1 MSVNVEDRD
10 ESKVEYLETAR
21 QISKRTAQMVANG
34 PHKYMGTYGD
44 HLMRC
49 SLQMFTHAD
58 IANSIYVTCQAD
70 FEQRRK
76 HLLEARGMCFSIE
89 STAKLYTDLVTAAG
103 TVARDKAYG
112 RLADIREKS
121 CELGLSFNE
130 KVTKVRPL
138 KQGFRYLKKR
148 VSVTETGR
156 IVMRPQRE
164 SAVRERR
171 RIRHNIEAVLAGD
184 MRPETERQSWESWRS
199 HCMNLDAH
207 RTVMEMAAYRRHL
220 LEDAGLA

>member
-1 MSVNVEDRD
+1 MSVNVEDRE

-34 PHKYMGTYGD
+34 PHKYLSTYGD

-49 SLQMFTHAD
+49 SLQLFTHAD
-58 IANSIYVTCQAD
+58 IANSIYVTRESD

-112 RLADIREKS
+112 RLVDIARLCHKERGLIKGVMDAD
-121 CELGLSFNE
+121 
-130 KVTKVRPL
+130 
-138 KQGFRYLKKR
+138 KKR
-148 VSVTETGR
+148 YNAAKA
-156 IVMRPQRE
+156 
-164 SAVRERR
+164 SAR
-171 RIRHNIEAVLAGD
+171 
-184 MRPETERQSWESWRS
+184 
-199 HCMNLDAH
+199 
-207 RTVMEMAAYRRHL
+207 
-220 LEDAGLA
+220 